1 MALLYRTQY
10 KKYIVDHVDI
20 INDLFK
26 KNYSFPIYI
35 TVSDSGEVLFSKM
48 FKDDGIVYTYDE
60 VETSIQFIDDHIK
73 PYINFYLFSQLRQNY
88 LLDTI
93 KRIWDVSK
101 AEDILSE
108 TIKKWYIN

>member
-10 KKYIVDHVDI
+10 KQHILDHVDI
-20 INDLFK
+20 INSLLK
-26 KNYSFPIYI
+26 KNYSYPIYI
-35 TVSDSGEVLFSKM
+35 TISKSWELLFSKM
-48 FKDDGIVYTYDE
+48 FKDDGIIYTYDE
-60 VETSIQFIDDHIK
+60 VESSIQFIDEHMK
-73 PYINFYLFSQLRQNY
+73 KYINFYLFTNKRQEY

-101 AEDILSE
+101 AENILWE